1 MTQKDDQGRLC
12 GLMKIEDSNHKFN
25 EEGTRYF
32 VLDLK
37 EGKLKFY
44 FDLPEVVENFTL
56 VLCCTAFVLSHLC
69 RYESKLFK
77 FRKCYQDCYNYQAVP
92 HPDIIYVE

>member
-69 RYESKLFK
+69 HYKV
-77 FRKCYQDCYNYQAVP
+77 NYINLENVTNIV
-92 HPDIIYVE
+92 IIIRQCHIQT